1 MLHSS
6 IAKNISKRIYNINY
20 NIIIAKYKL
29 YTESHCG
36 DIEEQVGR
44 SSGGEEIGTRKS
56 DKLQEGRSAID
67 NIFVLNHIVQ
77 KEKIKRNKVYA
88 MFVDLKAA
96 FDNVDRTTLWR
107 ILRDRGINER
117 LIRAKRIHEEIE
129 VIIRTK
135 KGYTQM
141 LWTKKSIRQGM
152 CDESIL
158 I

>member
-6 IAKNISKRIYNINY
+6 IAKNTSKRIYNINY

-36 DIEEQVGR
+36 DIEEQVG

-77 KEKIKRNKVYA
+77 KEKIKRNNVYA

-107 ILRDRGINER
+107 ILRDRGINEG

-152 CDESIL
+152 CDKSIL

>member
-1 MLHSS
+1 
-6 IAKNISKRIYNINY
+6 
-20 NIIIAKYKL
+20 
-29 YTESHCG
+29 
-36 DIEEQVGR
+36 
-44 SSGGEEIGTRKS
+44 
-56 DKLQEGRSAID
+56 
-67 NIFVLNHIVQ
+67 
-77 KEKIKRNKVYA
+77 

-107 ILRDRGINER
+107 ILRDRGINEG
-117 LIRAKRIHEEIE
+117 LIRAKRIYEEIE